1 MVSSF
6 RKARNDLILEHIRD
20 RKLKQLYQA
29 LTRSDFSGNYEDDYV
44 LSVLYAMRCIDV
56 CQSQQTVCREKDY
69 VDLAKEIIRISDV
82 SEENDFGEISIM
94 SWTRALFD
102 YMRQN
107 EKAYKDIHRMNSYDL
122 VKGVYEF
129 VG

>member
-1 MVSSF
+1 M
-6 RKARNDLILEHIRD
+6 RNDLILEHIRD
-20 RKLKQLYQA
+20 KKLRQLYQA
-29 LTRSDFSGNYEDDYV
+29 LTRTDFNGNYEDDYV

-56 CQSQQTVCREKDY
+56 CQSQKAVCKERDY

-82 SEENDFGEISIM
+82 SEENDFEEISIM

-102 YMRQN
+102 YMKEN
-107 EKAYKDIHRMNSYDL
+107 GKAYRDIHRMNSYDL

>member
-1 MVSSF
+1 M
-6 RKARNDLILEHIRD
+6 ILEHIRD

-69 VDLAKEIIRISDV
+69 VDLATEIIRISDV